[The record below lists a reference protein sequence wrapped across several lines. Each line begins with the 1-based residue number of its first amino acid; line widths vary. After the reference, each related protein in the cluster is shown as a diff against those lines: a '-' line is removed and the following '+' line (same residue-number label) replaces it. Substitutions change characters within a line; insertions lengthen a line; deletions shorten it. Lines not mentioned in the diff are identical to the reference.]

1 MQYAAHFVAGGAAG
15 CRKKEEQCASKMVL
29 EVFGWTLAPCALL
42 PGAPPGRSCAAL
54 SPALRPTPPHPTHLW
69 LTPLVLAPRHE
80 VAHFPPKG
88 RLRALR
94 RVHCVRNHAALHVW
108 VTHAVRAHAA
118 ILHAHDR
125 VATTRR
131 RASGRGKGRGG
142 AQVRTSVRVQ
152 RGNFVARLWALLSGE
167 RSRRRPLTTTRVPSG
182 SSSMRSVSPA
192 WKRKR
197 SPGRDSKISGACTGS
212 SSTPGAVMQRA
223 RERRQR
229 GRGGGRRRGRGLGRS
244 CVHERA
250 STDGEV
256 AAAMAGECARI
267 GKSMAH
273 FVFISRA
280 APLARRAPVA

>member
-1 MQYAAHFVAGGAAG
+1 MQHTLLLVA
-15 CRKKEEQCASKMVL
+15 
-29 EVFGWTLAPCALL
+29 L
-42 PGAPPGRSCAAL
+42 PGAAKKKSSAHPKWSSRSSGGRWHHAPSCPAPLQVAL
-54 SPALRPTPPHPTHLW
+54 VRPFPLLSAPPHPTPPTFGSRPSSLHLATRSRTFRRKGGCVPSGVSTACAIMRRCTSGSR
-69 LTPLVLAPRHE
+69 TPCARTPPYCTHTTGSPRH
-80 VAHFPPKG
+80 AG
-88 RLRALR
+88 ARA
-94 RVHCVRNHAALHVW
+94 
-108 VTHAVRAHAA
+108 
-118 ILHAHDR
+118 
-125 VATTRR
+125 
-131 RASGRGKGRGG
+131 GEERGG
-142 AQVRTSVRVQ
+142 GERKSEQAYVSSVAISSPVC
-152 RGNFVARLWALLSGE
+152 GHLLSGE

-256 AAAMAGECARI
+256 AAAMAGDCARI
-267 GKSMAH
+267 DQKPGQN
-273 FVFISRA
+273 FLLN
-280 APLARRAPVA
+280 LARRAPVA